1 MTDGFMPFEFGPKRY
16 QPDPGFCYAEPRDY
30 VLDQQVL
37 ARLVG
42 TVALGLPF
50 VMLLGAAVATCFYDS
65 ISHFYYA
72 RFLGDVLVAALA
84 FIGTFLI
91 AYRGESRRENRLATL
106 AGLAAF
112 GIALFP
118 TAGDGCDE
126 RRFSGRILADLEAE
140 SLTAPLR
147 VEPAVDPGRF
157 FELFAQAQ
165 TIHFASAAALFAFLA
180 FYTFVVFTRVIEEE
194 HLTAEG
200 TLTPEKAA
208 RNRFYVGCGLVIVV
222 SIAALGAYAVMGW
235 SWWND
240 YNLTFW
246 FEALALWAFGLSWM
260 VKGRFYGFF
269 LLDPRDRAVRGD
281 LAEAS

>member
-1 MTDGFMPFEFGPKRY
+1 MLSEFGPKRF
-16 QPDPGFCYAEPRDY
+16 QPEPGYRYARVENY

-37 ARLVG
+37 ARFVG

-72 RFLGDVLVAALA
+72 QFLGDVLVAALA
-84 FIGTFLI
+84 FIGTFLL
-91 AYRGESRRENRLATL
+91 AYRGESRRENRLASL

-126 RRFSGRILADLEAE
+126 REFSGRILADLEAE
-140 SLTAPLR
+140 SLSAPLR
-147 VEPAVDPGRF
+147 VEPAVDVGQF

-165 TIHFASAAALFAFLA
+165 AVHFGSALVLFSFLA
-180 FYTFVVFTRVIEEE
+180 FYTFFVFTRVIEEE
-194 HLTAEG
+194 HLTPEG
-200 TLTPEKAA
+200 ALTTEKKR
-208 RNRFYVGCGLVIVV
+208 RNRFYVGCGLVILVT
-222 SIAALGAYAVMGW
+222 IAALGAYAVMGW

-246 FEALALWAFGLSWM
+246 FEAFALWAFGLSWM

-269 LLDPRDRAVRGD
+269 LLDPRDKAMRGD

>member
-1 MTDGFMPFEFGPKRY
+1 MLSEFGPKRF
-16 QPDPGFCYAEPRDY
+16 QPEPGYRYARVEDY

-37 ARLVG
+37 ARFVG

-72 RFLGDVLVAALA
+72 QFLGDVLVAALA
-84 FIGTFLI
+84 FIGTFLL
-91 AYRGESRRENRLATL
+91 AYRGESRRENRLASL

-126 RRFSGRILADLEAE
+126 REFSGRILADLEAE
-140 SLTAPLR
+140 SLSAPLR
-147 VEPAVDPGRF
+147 VEPAVDLGQF
-157 FELFAQAQ
+157 FELFAKAQAV
-165 TIHFASAAALFAFLA
+165 HFGSALVLFSFLA
-180 FYTFVVFTRVIEEE
+180 FYTFFVFTRVIEEE
-194 HLTAEG
+194 HLTPEG
-200 TLTPEKAA
+200 ALTTEKKR
-208 RNRFYVGCGLVIVV
+208 RNRFYVGCGLVILVT
-222 SIAALGAYAVMGW
+222 IAALGAYAVMGW

-246 FEALALWAFGLSWM
+246 FEAPTCDAANRRWRSPLAYVSSISLS
-260 VKGRFYGFF
+260 GRNWPA
-269 LLDPRDRAVRGD
+269 LSK
-281 LAEAS
+281 ASH